1 MKTSE
6 IAQRLVA
13 HCRAA
18 KWEAAQRELF
28 ADAAVSIEAQASPAF
43 EKETKGLAAIIEKG
57 RTFDAMIEQ
66 MHSQAVSDPVVAEH
80 AFACTMSMDVTMK
93 GQGRMQMTELCVYVV
108 KDGKIVSE
116 QFYP

>member
-13 HCRAA
+13 YCREA
-18 KWEAAQRELF
+18 KWEPAQKELY
-28 ADAAVSIEAQASPAF
+28 ADDAVSIEAEASPAF
-43 EKETKGLAAIIEKG
+43 EKQTKGRAAIIEKG
-57 RTFDAMIEQ
+57 RKFDAMIEQ
-66 MHSQAVSDPVVAEH
+66 MHSQTVSDPVVAEDS
-80 AFACTMSMDVTMK
+80 FACTMSMDMTMK

-108 KDGKIVSE
+108 KDGKIISE